1 MRISGK
7 SASEVNSQIQNRLQE
22 VTTKLAIKDS
32 TLWGPA
38 AAAEASIRLNW
49 VDLPKSSRQ
58 LLPQLDALSAW
69 ARSNNLTEIVLCGM
83 GGSSLAP
90 EVIAATY
97 QKKLTVL
104 DSTDPKQIQ
113 LAIPKNLEKS
123 IIVIGSKSGSTIET
137 SSQKSFFEK
146 LLMDHKLDPKDHIV
160 IVTDPNS
167 PLDIDSREKE
177 YRVINADPNVGGRF
191 SALTA
196 FGLVPA
202 ALIGV
207 DVSELLDDAD
217 STSAEFTQPG
227 SAPVQIAAKLFEA
240 GHQVITFCEEG
251 SPVPGLSDWIEQL
264 IAESTGKD
272 QTGRLPMVINN
283 ANQKSFGLTVSF
295 APGNFDLVIEG
306 SLGAQ
311 FILWEWVTALLC
323 YALEV
328 DPFNQPN
335 VTEAKEQTNL
345 VLESKKSMTELKSLL
360 KFEND
365 NYQLY
370 SNREITSITEFLES
384 SNHYFAVMAYL
395 TRGVDDLICKITE
408 LIKIAT
414 NKPTTFGW
422 APRFLHSTGQFHKG
436 GQANGAFIQITAESE
451 LDLEIPG
458 KTFTF
463 NQLIMAQ
470 AIGDGIALRK
480 RDYPFIQIHLK
491 NRRESIKQLLQDLK
505 SN

>member
-1 MRISGK
+1 MKISGK
-7 SASEVNSQIQNRLQE
+7 SAGEVNSQIQNRLQE
-22 VTTKLAIKDS
+22 VTTKLANKDS

-146 LLMDHKLDPKDHIV
+146 LLMDHKLDPKDHMV

-295 APGNFDLVIEG
+295 APGNFDLVVEG

-370 SNREITSITEFLES
+370 SNREITSI
-384 SNHYFAVMAYL
+384 
-395 TRGVDDLICKITE
+395 
-408 LIKIAT
+408 
-414 NKPTTFGW
+414 
-422 APRFLHSTGQFHKG
+422 
-436 GQANGAFIQITAESE
+436 
-451 LDLEIPG
+451 
-458 KTFTF
+458 
-463 NQLIMAQ
+463 
-470 AIGDGIALRK
+470 
-480 RDYPFIQIHLK
+480 
-491 NRRESIKQLLQDLK
+491 NRIS
-505 SN
+505 

>member
-1 MRISGK
+1 MKISG
-7 SASEVNSQIQNRLQE
+7 SAAKNSNSQISKKLQQI
-22 VTTKLAIKDS
+22 TSKLPLKDS

-38 AAAEASIRLNW
+38 AAAEASTRLNW
-49 VDLPKSSRQ
+49 IDLPTASRN
-58 LLPQLDALSAW
+58 LLPKLDALSAW
-69 ARSNNLTEIVLCGM
+69 ARSNKLTEIILCGM

-97 QKKLTVL
+97 RKKLTVL

-113 LAIPKNLEKS
+113 LAIPQNLNNS
-123 IIVIGSKSGSTIET
+123 IFVIGSKSGSTIET
-137 SSQKSFFEK
+137 ASQKAFFEN
-146 LLMDHKLDPKDHIV
+146 LLQENDLDPKNHFV

-167 PLDIDSREKE
+167 PLDIDARKKG

-191 SALTA
+191 SALSA

-202 ALIGV
+202 ALLGV

-217 STSAEFTQPG
+217 QAAKEFTLEG
-227 SAPVQIAAKLFEA
+227 AAPVLIAANLFES
-240 GHQVITFCEEG
+240 GNQFITFCEEN
-251 SPVPGLSDWIEQL
+251 SPAPGLSDWIEQL

-272 QTGRLPMVINN
+272 QTGRLPVVI
-283 ANQKSFGLTVSF
+283 QKSTQKRFGITVGF
-295 APGNFDLVIEG
+295 APGNFDLIVEA

-335 VTEAKEQTNL
+335 VTEAKEQTNI
-345 VLESKKSMTELKSLL
+345 VLNSKQSLSDLKSLL
-360 KFEND
+360 VFESD
-365 NYQLY
+365 EFKIY
-370 SNREITSITEFLES
+370 SNRKVANLTEFIKQPVE
-384 SNHYFAVMAYL
+384 YFAVMAYL
-395 TRGVDDLICKITE
+395 TRGLDNKISDIQE
-408 LIKIAT
+408 LIASQS

-436 GQANGAFIQITAESE
+436 GQPNGGFIQITGESE
-451 LDLEIPG
+451 IDLPIPG
-458 KTFTF
+458 ADFTF
-463 NQLIMAQ
+463 NDLLMAQ

-480 RDYPFIQIHLK
+480 REYPFIQIHLK
-491 NRRESIKQLLQDLK
+491 NRESGITKLLENLK
-505 SN
+505 KN